1 MPVSNLPIFVCC
13 VFVPLQPESGVGDL
27 IVEVSRLHVIRHTHT
42 HTHTSGR
49 APLKEWSACREGSYL
64 HNRKQTQETNIRAL
78 MGFGTR
84 DPSNQAASDLRRR
97 PHGHW
102 NRFCFNL

>member
-49 APLKEWSACREGSYL
+49 APLKE
-64 HNRKQTQETNIRAL
+64 
-78 MGFGTR
+78 
-84 DPSNQAASDLRRR
+84 
-97 PHGHW
+97 
-102 NRFCFNL
+102 